1 MHGCGRDQSK
11 HNRHMWPVP
20 ANATTVAIDPSP
32 SQFKCKVYIHI
43 YVNLNHFF
51 ISSFDAFLDE
61 FLDGFFTRF
70 MFSLLDYENFSFGY
84 FFFLE
89 ISVVSDVC
97 VFLSVLT

>member
-11 HNRHMWPVP
+11 HNRHMWPIP
-20 ANATTVAIDPSP
+20 ANATTVAIDPST

-70 MFSLLDYENFSFGY
+70 MFSLLDYDNFSF
-84 FFFLE
+84 
-89 ISVVSDVC
+89 C
-97 VFLSVLT
+97 